1 MNPDTRDGIV
11 ARLADYRR
19 AVEVGIGN
27 RTDVAEVLSDAG
39 VTVTATDVTQR
50 EIPDG
55 VRFVLD
61 DVTDPDAA
69 VYENSDVL
77 YALNIPP
84 ELHRPV
90 LAVARA
96 CDVDFV
102 FTTLGGDQPTIPVRR
117 ETIPGETLFWA
128 RKTSADRA
136 ETETER

>member
-27 RTDVAEVLSDAG
+27 RTDVAEALSDAG
-39 VTVTATDVTQR
+39 VAVTATDVAPR
-50 EIPDG
+50 DVPGG
-55 VRFVLD
+55 VRFALD

-69 VYENSDVL
+69 VYEAADVL

-84 ELHRPV
+84 ELHRPA
-90 LAVARA
+90 LAVASA
-96 CDVDFV
+96 CDADFV
-102 FTTLGGDQPTIPVRR
+102 FTTLGGDQPAISVRR

-128 RKTSADRA
+128 RETRADRA
-136 ETETER
+136 GTEAER